1 MMLTRLKFALLVAL
15 GLGLLG
21 AALAAGGWVLRNS
34 ARAAQSQ
41 AQAQRDQAQA
51 RFAQAS
57 DEAREIAAYLP
68 RYQALTTMRFFN
80 AAAAPTAAQMQQVE
94 PRLLWADRIGKI
106 GETFAV
112 PGFRF
117 SFEPLR
123 SLGAGEGEGVA
134 GASDKLFDAAP
145 LQLRASKL
153 SLDFDALHEAEF
165 LQVLAAVTARD
176 GSVIPQVRSC
186 TLGKSSRTLQETNAP
201 TVTRNETGGMPRS
214 VPLLAVNC
222 AIEWLTLHVPAS
234 SAVEAQ
240 AAPSATPPAASG
252 KPAP

>member
-1 MMLTRLKFALLVAL
+1 MMLARLKFALLVAL

-21 AALAAGGWVLRNS
+21 AALAAGGWVLRNN
-34 ARAAQSQ
+34 ARTAQTQ

-57 DEAREIAAYLP
+57 DEAREIATYLP
-68 RYQALTTMRFFN
+68 RYQALTSMRFFN
-80 AAAAPTAAQMQQVE
+80 AGNASTSAATAIQVE

-123 SLGAGEGEGVA
+123 SLGGGEGA
-134 GASDKLFDAAP
+134 DANDKLFDAAP
-145 LQLRASKL
+145 LQIRASKL
-153 SLDFDALHEAEF
+153 ALEFEALHEAEF

-176 GSVIPQVRSC
+176 GSVIPQVRNC

-240 AAPSATPPAASG
+240 AAPSTTPPATSG